1 VARVKIEHDTDPA
14 LHIVLDETDDDEP
27 SWDGPCTGCGWTPS
41 EGGTRYNGLEDA
53 VQAAIVH
60 LDHHH

>member
-1 VARVKIEHDTDPA
+1 MARVLVVHDTNPDLWFDLVEDGDTA
-14 LHIVLDETDDDEP
+14 D
-27 SWDGPCTGCGWTPS
+27 WDGPCSGCDYTIS
-41 EGGTRYNGLEDA
+41 ENGTRYNGLEDA